1 MNEEIEIIE
10 TDIVFAVKIEVEA
23 KVKKATM
30 YSNQTEYKV
39 LSLTD
44 GDTVVDMGKNE
55 DEQDLAMKVVKSIT
69 RNVIR
74 KAKEYEEKIIKKK

>member
-30 YSNQTEYKV
+30 YGNQTEYKV

-44 GDTVVDMGKNE
+44 GDAVVDMEKIE

-74 KAKEYEEKIIKKK
+74 KAEEYEEKLIKKK